1 MHKETTMKRFELY
14 GKLEYISPKDLS
26 KDWKYLGMWED
37 FIGIPWR
44 IYKHKVT
51 KEIRYTEF

>member
-1 MHKETTMKRFELY
+1 MKRFELY